1 MTVASVGDVFEGWT
15 GPSIELADER
25 PHGVDC
31 SEDGLRSK
39 QWKEEM
45 GLNVT
50 SEGFATSHEE
60 AVPDDFEYESEK
72 RLRTRTS
79 HPLTVIVPEC
89 RVFRDIIEGT

>member
-60 AVPDDFEYESEK
+60 AVPDDLRGVV
-72 RLRTRTS
+72 RLNLERQN
-79 HPLTVIVPEC
+79 PAQLTVIVRELS
-89 RVFRDIIEGT
+89 